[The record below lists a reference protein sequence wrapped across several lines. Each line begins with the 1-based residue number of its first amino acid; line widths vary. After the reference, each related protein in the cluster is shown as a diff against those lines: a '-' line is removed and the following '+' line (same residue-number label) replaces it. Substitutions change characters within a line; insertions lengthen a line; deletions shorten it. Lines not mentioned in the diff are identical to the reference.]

1 MWSPSIPFKF
11 TTSCKPNKV
20 DTVLKLYQDEIM
32 NSVQEECGSKVKIT
46 NDMIDD
52 QINQWHLHNKVEPVN
67 SKQDMITTPT
77 LLVHG
82 YAASS
87 MAYHRNFQTLSKGI
101 KDVYVID
108 LPSNGLS
115 SHIPLQKLPSSSNLR
130 YKIIKP
136 DHDSPNGGTKI
147 VITHDWES
155 KDHQW
160 EMVNHYEDYFI
171 DSIEKWRQW
180 NHIDKFNL
188 VGHSFGGY
196 ISCKY
201 ALKYPNHINKL
212 ALLSPLGVERNI
224 CSLHNVENGIMNP
237 LRKGDII
244 EVNDSDPTSPYYARN
259 FTIPSFL
266 FNNQLNVLRW
276 MGPVG
281 GKLARSF
288 IDKRYANIPNSTY
301 REYLY
306 RIFYK
311 SNIPFGSANI
321 LALTN
326 LFTREMNAKDPLLD
340 NCKNLKPQDIMMAY
354 GDEDWMNRQAGHSMT
369 ETLKKMGHN
378 AQYVE
383 VPNAG
388 HNLFLDNPKNFDE
401 ILIKF
406 LS

>member
-11 TTSCKPNKV
+11 TSSCKPTKV
-20 DTVLKLYQDEIM
+20 DAVLKLYQDEIM

-52 QINQWHLHNKVEPVN
+52 QINQWHLHNNIEAIN

-87 MAYHRNFQTLSKGI
+87 MAYHRNFQTLSKSI
-101 KDVYVID
+101 KDLYAID

-115 SHIPLQKLPSSSNLR
+115 SHISLPRIPSSSNLK
-130 YKIIKP
+130 YKIIKG
-136 DHDSPNGGTKI
+136 DDSKSTATKLS
-147 VITHDWES
+147 VTQNWES
-155 KDHQW
+155 IENQW
-160 EMVNHYEDYFI
+160 EMVNYYEDYFI
-171 DSIEKWRQW
+171 DSIERWRQW
-180 NHIDKFNL
+180 NHIEKFNL

-196 ISCKY
+196 ISSKY
-201 ALKYPNHINKL
+201 ALKYPNHVNKL
-212 ALLSPLGVERNI
+212 ALLSPLGVERNV
-224 CSLHNVENGIMNP
+224 CSLHNVENGMNP
-237 LRKGDII
+237 LQKGDII
-244 EVNDSDPTSPYYARN
+244 DLNDSDPTSPYYARS
-259 FTIPSFL
+259 FTIPGFL

-281 GKLARSF
+281 GKLARTF
-288 IDKRYANIPNSTY
+288 IDKRYSNIPNPTY

-311 SNIPFGSANI
+311 SNVPFGSANI
-321 LALTN
+321 LALTH

-340 NCKNLKPQDIMMAY
+340 NCKNLKPKDIMMAY
-354 GDEDWMNRQAGHSMT
+354 GDEDWMNRQAGYSMT
-369 ETLKKMGHN
+369 NILNKLGHN

-383 VPNAG
+383 VLNAG
-388 HNLFLDNPKNFDE
+388 HNLFLDNPKSFDE
-401 ILIKF
+401 LLVNF